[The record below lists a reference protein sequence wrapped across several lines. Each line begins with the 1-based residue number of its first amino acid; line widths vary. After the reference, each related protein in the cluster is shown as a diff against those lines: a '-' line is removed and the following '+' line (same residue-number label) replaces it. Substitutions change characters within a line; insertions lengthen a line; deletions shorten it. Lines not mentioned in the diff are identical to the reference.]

1 MEHSLPLIST
11 LALAF
16 AMALVFGYF
25 AEKLRFPALVG
36 YLIAGIVCS
45 ANTPGPTA
53 DMGLASQL
61 SELGVILLMF
71 GVGLHFSIEDLL
83 KVKNIAIPGA
93 VLQMGIA
100 TALGAAFASF
110 IWHWNFSAA
119 LIFGL
124 CLSCASTVVL
134 LKALELHGH
143 LNTIDGQISV
153 GWLVVEDIATV
164 LILVLLPPIALVLGV
179 VPPGATEAPE
189 ALSAG
194 QMVWVIISTILRVVA
209 FVAIMLLVGRK
220 FIPWALS
227 QIAKTGSREL
237 FTLSLLV
244 ASIGIAFGAAAV
256 FEVSFALGAF
266 FAGMVMRESPYARRA
281 AHDSLPLQDAFS
293 VLFFVG
299 VGMMLD
305 WHVMLTE
312 PLGIL
317 TMLAI
322 IMVGKSVTAF
332 LLVHFLRYPLHTS
345 LNVGAA
351 LAQIGEFSF
360 ILVAQGIAL
369 GMVDNE
375 VMSMIVAA
383 SILSIALN
391 PLMFAMAP
399 VIRRLAVRHFAW
411 ARAAAMV
418 TDPYAVLPKETSRK
432 MLTGQTIVVG
442 TGEVSNNVAQR
453 LHDHNIPIVSIVE
466 DKDVAENLRGQ
477 NRAVITGDATDP
489 MVLVQAHIVTAAVL
503 MILEVDTV
511 KILKIVEMARQLNP
525 EMKILVR
532 AKTTEDAEFLQ
543 KELDPKEV
551 TAIFNDPDSVSS
563 RLVRKIGRIY
573 MPAETA
579 GDVEDHGDHEQHKK
593 HAQAENEEAVAQPA
607 H

>member
-16 AMALVFGYF
+16 AMALVFGYC

-36 YLIAGIVCS
+36 YLLAGIACGGY
-45 ANTPGPTA
+45 TPGPVA
-53 DMGLASQL
+53 DMHLASQL

-83 KVKNIAIPGA
+83 KVKAIAIPGA

-100 TALGAAFASF
+100 TLLGAVFA
-110 IWHWNFSAA
+110 IYVWEWNFSAA
-119 LIFGL
+119 LVFGL

-143 LNTIDGQISV
+143 LNTVDGQISV

-164 LILVLLPPIALVLGV
+164 LILVLLPPVAMVLGV
-179 VPPGATEAPE
+179 TPAGSTEAP
-189 ALSAG
+189 AAMSIG
-194 QMVWVIISTILRVVA
+194 QMLWVIAVTIFRVVA
-209 FVAIMLLVGRK
+209 FVAIMLLIGRK

-227 QIAKTGSREL
+227 QVAKTGSREL
-237 FTLSLLV
+237 FTLSLLA
-244 ASIGIAFGAAAV
+244 ASIGIAFGAAKV

-305 WHVMLTE
+305 WHVLIDE
-312 PLGIL
+312 PLAIL

-332 LLVHFLRYPLHTS
+332 LLVHFMRYPLHTS
-345 LNVGAA
+345 LTVGAA

-360 ILVAQGIAL
+360 ILVTQGIAL
-369 GMVDNE
+369 GMVNQE

-391 PLMFAMAP
+391 PVMFAMVP
-399 VIRRLAVRHFAW
+399 VLRRFAVRNFAW
-411 ARAAAMV
+411 ARVAAML
-418 TDPYAVLPKETSRK
+418 TDPYSVLPSATPRK

-442 TGEVSNNVAQR
+442 TGEVTQNLMQR
-453 LHDHNIPIVSIVE
+453 LHDVEIPMVSIVE
-466 DKDVAENLRGQ
+466 DKDVAEKLREQ
-477 NRAVITGDATDP
+477 NRAVITGDAVDP

-503 MILEVDTV
+503 MILEVDPV

-525 EMKILVR
+525 EIKILVR
-532 AKTTEDAEFLQ
+532 AKSTIDAQFLAKEFKEDMATS
-543 KELDPKEV
+543 V
-551 TAIFNDPDSVSS
+551 FNDPDSIAS
-563 RLVRKIGRIY
+563 RMFRKISAIY
-573 MPAETA
+573 LPAE
-579 GDVEDHGDHEQHKK
+579 E
-593 HAQAENEEAVAQPA
+593 ENVDTEVDAVDASGHSKAPA
-607 H
+607 AAASH

>member
-16 AMALVFGYF
+16 AMALVFGYC

-36 YLIAGIVCS
+36 YLFAGIVCS
-45 ANTPGPTA
+45 GNTPGPVA
-53 DMGLASQL
+53 DMQLASQL

-83 KVKNIAIPGA
+83 KVKGIAIPGA
-93 VLQMGIA
+93 VLQMAIA
-100 TALGAAFASF
+100 TAFGGAFAF
-110 IWHWNFSAA
+110 FVWHWNSSAA

-179 VPPGATEAPE
+179 VAPGAIQAPE
-189 ALSAG
+189 PMSVS
-194 QMVWVIISTILRVVA
+194 QMIWVLGSTVLRVVA
-209 FVAIMLLVGRK
+209 FVAIMLLAGRK
-220 FIPWALS
+220 LIPWGLS
-227 QIAKTGSREL
+227 KIAQTGSREL
-237 FTLSLLV
+237 FTLSLLA

-256 FEVSFALGAF
+256 FDVSFALGAF

-305 WHVMLTE
+305 WHVMLEE

-317 TMLAI
+317 TMLVI
-322 IMVGKSVTAF
+322 ILIGKSVTAF

-369 GMVDNE
+369 GMVNQE

-383 SILSIALN
+383 SILSIAFN
-391 PLMFAMAP
+391 PVMFAMIP
-399 VIRRLAVRHFAW
+399 VIRRFAVRHFAW
-411 ARAAAMV
+411 ARAAAMA

-442 TGEVSNNVAQR
+442 TGEVTDNVVQR
-453 LHDHNIPIVSIVE
+453 LQEHNIPMVSIVK
-466 DKDVAENLRGQ
+466 DKDVAENMRAQ
-477 NRAVITGDATDP
+477 NRAVITGDAVDP

-503 MILEVDTV
+503 MILEVDAV
-511 KILKIVEMARQLNP
+511 KVIKIVEMARQLNP

-532 AKTTEDAEFLQ
+532 AKTTEDADFLK
-543 KELDPKEV
+543 KEISPSEV
-551 TAIFNDPDSVSS
+551 TAIFTDPDSISS
-563 RLVRKIGRIY
+563 RLVRKISHIY
-573 MPAETA
+573 MPSEHENEQ
-579 GDVEDHGDHEQHKK
+579 VVNEDHEPETKN
-593 HAQAENEEAVAQPA
+593 AQPVAVASA
-607 H
+607 R